1 MLLKILELF
10 ITFKRQTRQNLPH
23 FNFTGLSKGSSKKL
37 SFEDW
42 LFYGVTVEFAVF
54 FKLLKV
60 DSVFLLKMDY
70 LSFKICDSL

>member
-1 MLLKILELF
+1 MLFKILELF
-10 ITFKRQTRQNLPH
+10 ITFKRQTHQNLPH
-23 FNFTGLSKGSSKKL
+23 FNFTGLSKSSSKKL

-42 LFYGVTVEFAVF
+42 LIHGVTVEFAVF